1 MFIRYYKTGEEPKP
15 KTSESS
21 AVDGTLTSSEGS
33 RTLHLTVVEG
43 KGLRELELMGSQDPM
58 VKVSTLT
65 VYREGKGS
73 RPMHWQRIGPT
84 AVMLKHRFLC
94 VYDAMQVEVLGC
106 ESKAQTGAVKDGGKN
121 PKWAQ
126 GTGSLDLHLPTT
138 VDTSQATLRLHV
150 S

>member
-1 MFIRYYKTGEEPKP
+1 MLAHPWSIRYYKTGEEPKP

-65 VYREGKGS
+65 V
-73 RPMHWQRIGPT
+73 
-84 AVMLKHRFLC
+84 
-94 VYDAMQVEVLGC
+94 
-106 ESKAQTGAVKDGGKN
+106 
-121 PKWAQ
+121 
-126 GTGSLDLHLPTT
+126 
-138 VDTSQATLRLHV
+138 
-150 S
+150 